1 MYYKYAVR
9 QYFPKNWAFSG
20 RYIKCRYS
28 ISAIGRKSPVKICFT
43 AFVHYGNSTAV
54 QYTSEVS
61 KQFASFSA
69 SKWMLNQRVIQKYDM
84 EQSPDNATM
93 QTLYNA
99 IK

>member
-1 MYYKYAVR
+1 
-9 QYFPKNWAFSG
+9 
-20 RYIKCRYS
+20 
-28 ISAIGRKSPVKICFT
+28 
-43 AFVHYGNSTAV
+43 
-54 QYTSEVS
+54 VS

-69 SKWMLNQRVIQKYDM
+69 SKWMLNQRVFQKYDM